1 MTSAHTPAHTIVRN
15 GLLVDAARHRVEPRD
30 IRIAGDR
37 IAEVGPPGLAAP
49 PDAVV
54 VDATGR
60 MMMPGLV
67 NAHTH
72 SHANLPRSPGDKWT
86 LELALH
92 LNPSIRGNQTLEDKY
107 LSALLGAVEM
117 LSKGCTACY
126 DLFYEFPAP
135 TREGLEAVAR
145 AYRDAG
151 LRAVVAPLMASQS
164 FYRAVPGLLDA
175 LPAEARDALARGP
188 GGDDDGR
195 AALETTRQTLEG
207 WSFDRDRVRMAVAPT
222 IPIHCSD
229 DFWRRSAALARD
241 YGVGLH
247 THLAE
252 SKVQAVAGMRRYGET
267 LTAHLDR
274 LGVLGPDFTGAHGV
288 WLDDEDMRRMAGAG
302 AAVAHNPASNMR
314 YGSGMAAVRRMR
326 DQGLTVG
333 IGTDSRTCS
342 DNLNMFEAMRLASFT
357 SRVRGPDFSRW
368 LAADEVFAMAT
379 EGSARALGF
388 GDRIGR
394 IAPGALADIVFLD
407 RRCLNYVPLN
417 DVTLQIVNAEEGTG
431 VDAVMVGGRM
441 VVERGRVVSVDVD
454 RLIDRCEAAMER
466 LRAANDGAHRT
477 ARALEP
483 IVGSFCAAMGG
494 EPYHVHRFVDDREQP
509 PGGGCGHD
517 HA

>member
-1 MTSAHTPAHTIVRN
+1 MDSHNQRN
-15 GLLVDAARHRVEPRD
+15 MMIALVLTALMLFGWDAATRYFYPQADKPV
-30 IRIAGDR
+30 
-37 IAEVGPPGLAAP
+37 AAAAAS
-49 PDAVV
+49 DA
-54 VDATGR
+54 
-60 MMMPGLV
+60 
-67 NAHTH
+67 
-72 SHANLPRSPGDKWT
+72 
-86 LELALH
+86 
-92 LNPSIRGNQTLEDKY
+92 
-107 LSALLGAVEM
+107 
-117 LSKGCTACY
+117 
-126 DLFYEFPAP
+126 PAP